1 MYRNMPSEPK
11 KELEVTYEFDKT
23 NDGEERLL
31 KLIEYLL
38 GEDD

>member
-1 MYRNMPSEPK
+1 MSSEPK
-11 KELEVTYEFDKT
+11 KELEITYEFDKT

-38 GEDD
+38 EENDD